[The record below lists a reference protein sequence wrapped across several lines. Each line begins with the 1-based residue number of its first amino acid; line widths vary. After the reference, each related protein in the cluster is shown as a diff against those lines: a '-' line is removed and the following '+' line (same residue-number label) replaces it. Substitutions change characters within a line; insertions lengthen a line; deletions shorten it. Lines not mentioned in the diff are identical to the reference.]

1 MLFSIFR
8 TPIVHIQVIFAQNK
22 TEFPHIR
29 NTANL
34 PLPPRFMKEPYF

>member
-8 TPIVHIQVIFAQNK
+8 TTIVHIQVIFAQNK
-22 TEFPHIR
+22 TDFPHVK

-34 PLPPRFMKEPYF
+34 PLPSRFTKEPYF

>member
-22 TEFPHIR
+22 TEFPHDGDSA
-29 NTANL
+29 TL
-34 PLPPRFMKEPYF
+34 PLPSRFMKEPYF